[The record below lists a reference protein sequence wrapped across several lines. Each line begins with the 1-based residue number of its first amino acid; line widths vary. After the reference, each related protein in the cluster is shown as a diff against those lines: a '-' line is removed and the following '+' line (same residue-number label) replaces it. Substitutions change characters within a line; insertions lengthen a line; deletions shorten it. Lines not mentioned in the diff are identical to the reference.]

1 MAISRSYDSP
11 PSGIAFANGSRS
23 TQWLTED
30 EGKCCENGCERGFEC
45 VYVLNMFL
53 CQGLACLV

>member
-30 EGKCCENGCERGFEC
+30 EGKCCENG
-45 VYVLNMFL
+45 
-53 CQGLACLV
+53 